1 MQTGRTPI
9 SKKKIDRHKLEEEER
24 RKGKTKQK
32 KRT

>member
-1 MQTGRTPI
+1 MQRPGEPQFL
-9 SKKKIDRHKLEEEER
+9 KKIDRHKLEEEER